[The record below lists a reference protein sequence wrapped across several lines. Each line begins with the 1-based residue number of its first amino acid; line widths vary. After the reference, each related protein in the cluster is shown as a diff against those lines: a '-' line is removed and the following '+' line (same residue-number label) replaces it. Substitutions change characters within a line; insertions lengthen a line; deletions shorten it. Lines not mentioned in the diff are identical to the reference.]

1 MAEEIQMDNQ
11 EESNLSN
18 DHGTVVVGEGV
29 RLEGRIDNAKDTQIS
44 GTYSGTV
51 KSDSISVTDNGNL
64 NGDIRAGDATISGKF
79 DGDIKVDKGLL
90 VNSSGKV
97 KGNIEYSFLEVKFGA
112 TVEGMIKHSGSVS
125 SISSNLENSN
135 NTEMNS
141 LNDSSDEEIN

>member
-29 RLEGRIDNAKDTQIS
+29 RLEGRVDNAKDTQIS
-44 GTYSGTV
+44 GTYNGTV
-51 KSDSISVTDNGNL
+51 KSDNVSVTDNGNL
-64 NGDIRAGDATISGKF
+64 NGDIRAGNATISGKF
-79 DGDIKVDKGLL
+79 DGDIKVDNGLL
-90 VNSSGKV
+90 VNSSAKV